1 MGVRIRSAPL
11 SRCAPSPVGLLV
23 VLTVGGRSQLRAGNS
38 PPQAQQ
44 VDARGAHLCALLG
57 GCARAAWTRTTSV
70 AFRVRHYPLAW
81 RGCGELPDGALHAV
95 ALAAALL
102 RGNRVVVGRPWLEAL
117 EAHAERRVLMTMV
130 QPDRISRRLA
140 QVPRIGAVVHDAVVH
155 VRAPRVVG
163 GPPDDGEVIGGR
175 LEVGPLGDLDAL
187 GFPGRRKYLRGGG
200 GQKAGDCGRG
210 RQPQQQS
217 LHGCS
222 RRTRVLSSA
231 PPLSYRISW

>member
-11 SRCAPSPVGLLV
+11 SRCATSPVGLLV

-117 EAHAERRVLMTMV
+117 EAHAGRRVLMTMV
-130 QPDRISRRLA
+130 QPDRISRPLAHPPRLPS
-140 QVPRIGAVVHDAVVH
+140 QSHHPLLHS
-155 VRAPRVVG
+155 
-163 GPPDDGEVIGGR
+163 PP
-175 LEVGPLGDLDAL
+175 P
-187 GFPGRRKYLRGGG
+187 
-200 GQKAGDCGRG
+200 
-210 RQPQQQS
+210 
-217 LHGCS
+217 
-222 RRTRVLSSA
+222 
-231 PPLSYRISW
+231 